1 MKSVQKPSQ
10 AFLINRQS
18 SLQKDIGNFSI
29 QSPDK
34 QIYCPKTS
42 SQAKILTNGPSPYM
56 QSPLFD
62 GKYVNSNN
70 IAIQPSPP
78 QKLENSYQYK
88 LNTKTLTQNYN
99 VLKPY
104 NQQELV
110 KSQNE
115 LKPNYETYKYEYQ
128 KTYAGNF
135 QSDNNKDTTTE
146 RKSNTL
152 RKDGTIQE
160 SKENYGFST
169 KSSITDYHITVGNNR
184 LQSQNNGFLQ
194 SKPKISTEISKI
206 SGQLRDLMSS
216 VQRFVSDG
224 RLPDNINDKM
234 IEILAT
240 FRKVEEL
247 SNIEPNDNDQK
258 TLNMAED
265 YNKLKAILEQLQTKM
280 TALVQENQKLN
291 KNLIEQ
297 EQKVTEEQ
305 NKRQQAE
312 DKANQTNKEFNRV
325 FECLQINQ
333 KENEELKMKLKQ
345 TDSFNNVKINQNKI
359 INDDIQD
366 YKQRNLQLQKEFDV
380 LESKYKQLLSEKANQ
395 KDIPKSPLIV
405 KSIHSST
412 SKQSEQLEL
421 KLLQLQIENDNLKAE
436 MAHNQV
442 DSKAIDNKNEMI
454 QRLDEKI
461 KSILK
466 EKTISEEQ
474 SVQICNNLE
483 ILNEQLKSALSIK
496 ENEIGNLQ
504 KQRNEIE
511 RESKGQI
518 NNYIQQLKGLED
530 KLQTSKQDYQ
540 KLLDE
545 FKSMDIRKNK
555 IQEELK
561 INEKKFEQLN
571 QEFQFQKQES
581 KKLIDKNQILQ
592 QKQDQMNQSLQ
603 QQNSVQQQLI
613 QQIEGLKQTENGL
626 RIECDRLNKMYQ
638 AIQQEMKYQ
647 VTELNEMIQLQ
658 SRRTQEKERQLNEL
672 LEEMGDLKDQYDIQK
687 KVCQESINDLERRL
701 KNSKL
706 QNEELLQIKEQE
718 IIDFKLTME
727 QQLKML
733 DKRNAL
739 TSYDFDQREQQLQ
752 VDIQSKNEQI
762 DALKLEIEK
771 IRSQNFNTQE
781 ELLKIGILQNQ
792 NQAIISNLRNEL
804 NQSKQEQQH
813 LNEMLKKRKEE
824 AEQLHISLEEMRKE
838 QQNKKQQQEDSRK
851 SVLRQQDL
859 QISFENLQRDNLSLQ
874 QKVNTM
880 QNEINRKQRE
890 LNEKNDEYLNI
901 KRKYDETV
909 QNLERLEKRWGEKI
923 DQHRRT

>member
-1 MKSVQKPSQ
+1 MKSVQKPTQVS
-10 AFLINRQS
+10 LVNRQS
-18 SLQKDIGNFSI
+18 SLQKDVANFSM

-42 SQAKILTNGPSPYM
+42 SQAKILTYGPSPYM

-62 GKYVNSNN
+62 GKYVNQNN
-70 IAIQPSPP
+70 AAIQRSPP

-88 LNTKTLTQNYN
+88 LNTTTLNQNCD

-104 NQQELV
+104 SPQELV

-115 LKPNYETYKYEYQ
+115 LKPHYETYKYEYQ

-135 QSDNNKDTTTE
+135 QSDSNKHGTSD
-146 RKSNTL
+146 RRSNTL

-160 SKENYGFST
+160 GKENQGFST
-169 KSSITDYHITVGNNR
+169 KISITDYHITVGNSK

-194 SKPKISTEISKI
+194 QKPKISSEISKI
-206 SGQLRDLMSS
+206 SGQLRDLMSCC
-216 VQRFVSDG
+216 QRIATDG

-234 IEILAT
+234 IEILAN

-247 SNIEPNDNDQK
+247 SNDEPNENDTK

-265 YNKLKAILEQLQTKM
+265 YNKLKAILEQLQSKM

-297 EQKVTEEQ
+297 EQKVIEEQ
-305 NKRQQAE
+305 RKREQAE

-333 KENEELKMKLKQ
+333 KENEELKMKLLQADVQ
-345 TDSFNNVKINQNKI
+345 THQNKI
-359 INDDIQD
+359 NNNEIQD
-366 YKQRNLQLQKEFDV
+366 YKQQNIQLQKELDV
-380 LESKYKQLLSEKANQ
+380 LESKYKQLLSEKVNQ
-395 KDIPKSPLIV
+395 KDIPKSPFML

-412 SKQSEQLEL
+412 SKQSEQFEL
-421 KLLQLQIENDNLKAE
+421 KVLQLQIENDNLKAE

-442 DSKAIDNKNEMI
+442 DSKVIDNKNEMI

-461 KSILK
+461 KQILK
-466 EKTISEEQ
+466 EKAISEDQ

-483 ILNEQLKSALSIK
+483 ILNEQLKNALSIK
-496 ENEIGNLQ
+496 EKEVVNLQ
-504 KQRNEIE
+504 KSRNEIE

-518 NNYIQQLKGLED
+518 NIYIQQLKGLED
-530 KLQTSKQDYQ
+530 KLQASKQDYQ

-555 IQEELK
+555 VQEELK
-561 INEKKFEQLN
+561 MNEKKLESQN
-571 QEFQFQKQES
+571 QEIQFQKQEF
-581 KKLIDKNQILQ
+581 KKAIDKHQILQ
-592 QKQDQMNQSLQ
+592 QKHDQMNQQLL
-603 QQNSVQQQLI
+603 QQNSVQQQLL
-613 QQIEGLKQTENGL
+613 QQIEGLKQTENAL
-626 RIECDRLNKMYQ
+626 RVECGRLNKIYQ
-638 AIQQEMKYQ
+638 STQQEMKYQ

-658 SRRTQEKERQLNEL
+658 GRRTQEKERQLNEL
-672 LEEMGDLKDQYDIQK
+672 IEEMGDMKDQYEVQK
-687 KVCQESINDLERRL
+687 KVCQESIKDLERRL

-706 QNEELLQIKEQE
+706 QNDELLQIKEQE
-718 IIDFKLTME
+718 VIDFKLTME

-739 TSYDFDQREQQLQ
+739 SSQDFDQREQQLQ
-752 VDIQSKNEQI
+752 IDIQSKNEQI

-781 ELLKIGILQNQ
+781 ELLRNGILQNQ
-792 NQAIISNLRNEL
+792 NQAIITNLRNEL
-804 NQSKQEQQH
+804 NQSKQEQQQ

-824 AEQLHISLEEMRKE
+824 AEQLHLSLEEMRKD

-859 QISFENLQRDNLSLQ
+859 QISLENLQRDNLNLQ
-874 QKVNTM
+874 QKVNAL
-880 QNEINRKQRE
+880 QNENTRKQRE
-890 LNEKNDEYLNI
+890 LNDKNNEYLNI

-909 QNLERLEKRWGEKI
+909 QNLDKLEKRWGEKI
-923 DQHRRT
+923 DQHRRP